1 MSYSSNIV
9 FLLCDVNNNWAK
21 YKCIACKYWQTFFFL
36 LNINNPTLADL
47 YLLYVKLLAFDCPS
61 VREVC
66 QGLADGPELLFSFL
80 KLSVVFKVSGGWQR
94 ESIPD
99 PNHKGE
105 QDRSSS
111 TNNNISYTILIS
123 HYITG
128 YPGFPGFQDTWET
141 PRAYYYYKSLSPHI
155 WFHGFPACASFYPS
169 EIFNVTSLA
178 ATKKSLSA
186 QRDIKSCLLPG
197 MYLSLKGFSGK
208 HGNLW
213 ECNLLPG
220 SRSLTHPPPSL
231 WPSDRRR
238 MDSSEAGTRQPSH
251 MKWQRWKMNRN

>member
-105 QDRSSS
+105 QDQRHDPKAPWR
-111 TNNNISYTILIS
+111 THCLYEETEISRY
-123 HYITG
+123 
-128 YPGFPGFQDTWET
+128 
-141 PRAYYYYKSLSPHI
+141 
-155 WFHGFPACASFYPS
+155 ACCLQLHLC
-169 EIFNVTSLA
+169 T
-178 ATKKSLSA
+178 
-186 QRDIKSCLLPG
+186 DIK
-197 MYLSLKGFSGK
+197 YKTTRLSTQG
-208 HGNLW
+208 
-213 ECNLLPG
+213 
-220 SRSLTHPPPSL
+220 
-231 WPSDRRR
+231 
-238 MDSSEAGTRQPSH
+238 
-251 MKWQRWKMNRN
+251 